1 MAQISLFQ
9 LCWIKSLVGSKNLI
23 SYTDKIVLKCRC
35 ISFITFI
42 LHNQIEKTQA
52 FFYYNTVDL
61 QCVSFRCTAKWF
73 RFSDLHEITFSIPSF
88 SIYICP
94 SLWSG
99 SLASNTFVGFCFII
113 QSATLWLFKIV
124 FAFWLHHIALAGDLS
139 SPTRDVTL
147 APLHWKHRILTTG
160 PSGMSPLY
168 LFWSECLVH
177 WHLR

>member
-1 MAQISLFQ
+1 MAQVSLFQ

-23 SYTDKIVLKCRC
+23 SYIDKIVLKCRC
-35 ISFITFI
+35 ILSLLSSFAIR
-42 LHNQIEKTQA
+42 LRKHKL

-61 QCVSFRCTAKWF
+61 QCCFSFGCTANWF

-124 FAFWLHHIALAGDLS
+124 FAFWLHHIANG
-139 SPTRDVTL
+139 
-147 APLHWKHRILTTG
+147 ILVPQPGMELLLPCTG
-160 PSGMSPLY
+160 STES
-168 LFWSECLVH
+168 
-177 WHLR
+177 